1 MIDPKLNDIP
11 VNRSGVAAETIERES
26 NDTQQTE
33 RSRRGRTGLSIND
46 TIAGDSNLS
55 VGSRGVDTSGVS
67 SGSGAGAGASFLTP
81 TNEGGSP
88 APNVVP
94 GVRGTGTTLRADGG
108 ADQSPTL
115 GLDQD
120 AASSEQFAAG
130 DNYEV
135 AARAFQ
141 CWHERGC
148 PEGSPEVDWHR
159 AEQEIRERQNS
170 RAAVAG
176 RG

>member
-33 RSRRGRTGLSIND
+33 RSRRGRAGLSIND

-67 SGSGAGAGASFLTP
+67 SGSGAGAGSSFLTP

-108 ADQSPTL
+108 ADQNPTL
-115 GLDQD
+115 ELDQD
-120 AASSEQFAAG
+120 GNSSEHLAAG
-130 DNYEV
+130 HSDEV
-135 AARAFQ
+135 AARAYE

-159 AEQEIRERQNS
+159 AEQDIRERRRP
-170 RAAVAG
+170 RAAAAG
-176 RG
+176 MA